1 MTTTTN
7 RNADII
13 ERLTIDAEILEN
25 ASSGI
30 CITAWP
36 FVVKV
41 GFGYL
46 TTKGQDE
53 GKVGIGSLK
62 DAIQF
67 NLEGADH
74 AVRSIDD
81 AVKVVRKTAMI
92 EEAATIRELIA
103 LLESN

>member
-1 MTTTTN
+1 MTTTTK
-7 RNADII
+7 NADMI
-13 ERLTIDAEILEN
+13 ERLTIEAEILEN

-41 GFGYL
+41 GSGYL

-92 EEAATIRELIA
+92 EEAATIRGLIS

>member
-41 GFGYL
+41 GSGYL
-46 TTKGQDE
+46 TTKGQAE

-62 DAIQF
+62 DALQF
-67 NLEGADH
+67 NHEGAEH
-74 AVRSIDD
+74 AVRTIDG
-81 AVKVVRKTAMI
+81 AAKVVRKTAMI
-92 EEAATIRELIA
+92 EEAATIRGLIA
-103 LLESN
+103 LLESK